1 MGVIYLR
8 ISYEFEGFTEILLS
22 TDMELNSVFQMVT
35 AIVLLQVERD
45 LINEVAEQIIEIKGV
60 SEVYS
65 VAGRFDL
72 VTMIRVKDNEG
83 LAEVVT
89 NHMLK
94 VKGIKNS
101 ETLIAFRVFSKYD
114 LERMFSIGM
123 EEKIH

>member
-1 MGVIYLR
+1 MK
-8 ISYEFEGFTEILLS
+8 
-22 TDMELNSVFQMVT
+22 LNLVFQMVT

-89 NHMLK
+89 NQMLK